1 MFAHLQPAPSDPIL
15 GLMAAYHAD
24 PRPLKI
30 DLGIG
35 VYKDESGHTP
45 ILASVKRAEA
55 QRLERE
61 TSKSYLGMA
70 GDPEFNA
77 HIDALNFGEHAV
89 RRDGRVFTAHTPGGT
104 GALRVAAELIRRARP
119 EATVW
124 MSDPTWGNHPSVFK
138 GAGLAVREYPYYDPA
153 SSGLRADALL
163 EALAQ
168 VPAGDVVLLHAS
180 CHNPSGVDIPAE
192 LWPRIAALASRQGWL
207 PLVDMA
213 YQGFAHGLEAD
224 ALAPR
229 LLAADLPELLLCSS
243 CSKNFGLY
251 RERIGA
257 ISIVAGDSA
266 SARASGSVLLSLI
279 RNFYSMPPAHGAAIV
294 ARILEQPE
302 LNALWQQELAAMR
315 SRING
320 VREATVERIR
330 ATGIDR
336 DFGFIA
342 RQRGMFSFLGIDKD
356 QIRRLREEFAVYLID
371 SSRINI
377 AGLNAGN
384 LDHFATSLATVLRG

>member
-1 MFAHLQPAPSDPIL
+1 MFSHLEAAPSDPIL

-24 PRPLKI
+24 PRPQKI

-45 ILASVKRAEA
+45 ILESVKRAEA

-70 GDPEFNA
+70 GDPEFND
-77 HIDALNFGEHAV
+77 HIDALNFGDHVV
-89 RRDGRVFTAHTPGGT
+89 RNAGRVFTAHTPGGT

-138 GAGLAVREYPYYDPA
+138 GAGLAVRDYPYFDA
-153 SSGLRADALL
+153 ATSSLRADALL
-163 EALAQ
+163 ETLAQ

-192 LWPRIAALASRQGWL
+192 LWPQIAALASKQGWL

-213 YQGFAHGLEAD
+213 YQGFANGLEAD

-229 LLAADLPELLLCSS
+229 LLAADLPEILLCSS

-257 ISIVAGDSA
+257 VSIVAADSA
-266 SARASGSVLLSLI
+266 SARASGSVMLSLI
-279 RNFYSMPPAHGAAIV
+279 RNIYSMPPAHGAAIV
-294 ARILEQPE
+294 ARILEQPD
-302 LNALWQQELAAMR
+302 LSALWQQELAAMR
-315 SRING
+315 SRINSMR
-320 VREATVERIR
+320 VSAVEHIR
-330 ATGIDR
+330 ATGVDR

-342 RQRGMFSFLGIDKD
+342 QQRGMFSFLGIDKA

-377 AGLNAGN
+377 AGLNPGN
-384 LDHFATSLATVLRG
+384 LGHFASSLATVLRG